1 MTRTDAAR
9 RHTNWAGN
17 VTFAAPVQLPTSVAE
32 LQRLVAGERQ
42 VHAVGTG
49 HSFSAVADTR
59 GALVSVAGLPEEF
72 EVVAGG
78 DAIRASAGMTF
89 AELAPRMEA
98 AGLALHNMGSLP
110 HISLAGAFSTGTH
123 GSGDRLPCMA
133 AAVREVELVTATG
146 DLLVLDRGD
155 PDFAGVLPSLGAL
168 GILTRITLETQPSYA
183 VAQTVWQGMDVAT
196 GLGDLDAVMA
206 AAYSVSVFTTLG
218 PHDFGDAWVKR
229 RMDEPEAD
237 LGRWGGRPAKQALRP
252 VPGGDATGCTL
263 QGGVPGPWFERL
275 PHFTPDL
282 PPSSSGA
289 EVQSEYYVSRADG
302 PAAAAA
308 VWEIGQKLAPA
319 LQICELRTVAADGLW
334 LSPACEQGLL
344 GLHFTWHP
352 DVAAVEA
359 ACKVVEEVLA
369 PFEPVP
375 HWGKVSWL
383 DPEVVATRFPRLPDA
398 RRLVARL
405 DPDNVFGNDL
415 TDAYL
420 RGVTREQR

>member
-1 MTRTDAAR
+1 M
-9 RHTNWAGN
+9 
-17 VTFAAPVQLPTSVAE
+17 AE
-32 LQRLVAGERQ
+32 LQRVVAGERH

-49 HSFSAVADTR
+49 HSFSPVADTR
-59 GALVSVAGLPEEF
+59 GALVSVADLPETF
-72 EVVAGG
+72 EVTPEG
-78 DAIRASAGMTF
+78 DAVSVSAGITF
-89 AELAPRMEA
+89 AALAPQMEA
-98 AGLALHNMGSLP
+98 AGLALHNLGSLP

-168 GILTRITLETQPSYA
+168 GVVTRMTLDTQPSYA
-183 VAQTVWQGMDVAT
+183 VAQTVWQGVDVST
-196 GLGDLDAVMA
+196 GLGDLDALMA
-206 AAYSVSVFTTLG
+206 TAYSVSVFTTLS
-218 PHDFGDAWVKR
+218 PHDFGDLWVKR

-237 LGRWGGRPAKQALRP
+237 LSRWGGHKAAQALRP

-263 QGGVPGPWFERL
+263 QGGVAGPWYERL
-275 PHFTPDL
+275 PHFTPDQ

-289 EVQSEYYVSRADG
+289 EVQSEYYVSRVDG

-308 VWEIGQKLAPA
+308 VWELGAELAPA
-319 LQICELRTVAADGLW
+319 LQICELRTVAGDGLW

-344 GLHFTWHP
+344 GIHFTWQP
-352 DVAAVEA
+352 DVAAVES
-359 ACKVVEEVLA
+359 ACRTVEEALA

-383 DPEVVATRFPRLPDA
+383 DPAVVAARFPRLPDA

-405 DPDNVFGNDL
+405 DPDNVFGNDV
-415 TDAYL
+415 TDVYL
-420 RGVTREQR
+420 RGV